1 MIIEQFAQASLPT
14 YQVCIIG
21 SGPAGLT
28 VARELHGARK
38 EISLCVLESGKR
50 APSAFA
56 AGLRE
61 VESEGIKIRLAS
73 RERIF
78 GGSST
83 TWAGTSSPL
92 DPIDLRKRPWVR
104 DSGWPVTWNDLLPFY
119 GAAAERFAFPEPNL
133 FETGRWESVKARDRF
148 QHRWSDL
155 DEKVFSTTERPVNFA
170 REFGEIFENE
180 GIDLLLDA
188 TVLRLEGEATSGA
201 VTRALV
207 RCSSGAEM
215 RIHAHLFVLA
225 AGGIENARLLLL
237 SRFACRRGLGNEHDQ
252 VGRYLMNHPKETLGT
267 IQLRRPLRRWSAYLG
282 YSCEGFSGYLALRL
296 RDSVQE
302 EHGLLNAHLRLQP
315 ALESG
320 WWRGASGLRRK
331 ASRLHSVATR
341 NFLEMEPEAEN
352 RVMLSV
358 RRDALGQ
365 PLARVRH
372 RVSAL
377 GRRTL
382 EVLHRTLEAEIA
394 RAGWGRFITGVHKNL
409 EPWPIIVDA
418 SHHMGATRMGVD
430 ALTSVVNRD
439 CRLHSCPNVYLA
451 GASVFPTSGSANPT
465 YTIVALAIRL
475 AAHLCDQLTSA
486 MR

>member
-28 VARELHGARK
+28 VARELHAARK
-38 EISLCVLESGKR
+38 GISLCVLESGKR

-61 VESEGIKIRLAS
+61 VESEGIEIKPAS

-92 DPIDLRKRPWVR
+92 DPIDLRERPWVR
-104 DSGWPVTWNDLLPFY
+104 DSGWPITWNDLLPFY
-119 GAAAERFAFPEPNL
+119 GAAAERYAFPEPNL
-133 FETGRWESVKARDRF
+133 FETSRWESVKDQDHF
-148 QHRWSDL
+148 QHRWSAL
-155 DEKVFSTTERPVNFA
+155 DEKVFSTTERPMDFA
-170 REFGEIFENE
+170 GEFGEMFDNE

-188 TVLRLEGEATSGA
+188 TVLRLEGEAATGA
-201 VTRALV
+201 ATRALV
-207 RCSSGAEM
+207 RSSTGAETQI
-215 RIHAHLFVLA
+215 RAHLFVLA

-237 SRFACRRGLGNEHDQ
+237 SRFACRSGLGNEHDR

-267 IQLRRPLRRWSAYLG
+267 IQTHRPLRRWAAYLG
-282 YSCEGFSGYLALRL
+282 YSRKGFSGYLALRL

-302 EHGLLNAHLRLQP
+302 EHGLLNAHVRLQP
-315 ALESG
+315 SLEPG
-320 WWRGASGLRRK
+320 WWRGASALRRK
-331 ASRLHSVATR
+331 ASRLRGIETR

-358 RRDALGQ
+358 RRDALGE

-394 RAGWGRFITGVHKNL
+394 RAGWGRFISGVHEDL

-439 CRLHSCPNVYLA
+439 CRLHSCPNVYVA

-465 YTIVALAIRL
+465 YTVVALAIRL
-475 AAHLCDQLTSA
+475 AAHLRDQS
-486 MR
+486 RCVRR